1 MALSNLKVVQLP
13 APESEKPPRRLQKG
27 ADYFEAGDAART
39 KESRVEYLDSREEVN
54 CLVGYFLNKKDYR
67 TAFYVVLGC
76 NTGLRPSDLLEYKW
90 RNIFA
95 GDEFRST
102 HNKME
107 RKTQKTRPV
116 ILNKAVEELAWIYRK
131 SLGVAYHPDKFCFPS
146 NGVNKSHT
154 PLDWRREA
162 KEDRVYSIESQPMNV
177 RSMTR
182 LIRNASKELGMY
194 RDDRR
199 VSSYSL
205 RKTALNAPT
214 GLIDGVERSS
224 DVKELMESVEVA
236 RMLANHSKVETTL
249 NHYLGVKQKIMKS
262 SFENMNLG
270 LEAIL
275 KHKED
280 IKWV

>member
-1 MALSNLKVVQLP
+1 MALSNLKVVQIP
-13 APESEKPPRRLQKG
+13 VAPEEKQSKRLQKG
-27 ADYFEAGDAART
+27 TDYFEAGDVARS

-54 CLVGYFLNKKDYR
+54 RLVDYFLNKGDYR

-76 NTGLRPSDLLEYKW
+76 NTGLRPSDLLEYRW
-90 RNIFA
+90 RNIFV
-95 GDEFRST
+95 DDTFRAT
-102 HNKME
+102 HNKVE
-107 RKTQKTRPV
+107 RKTQKARTV
-116 ILNKAVEELAWIYRK
+116 ILNKAVEELAWLYRK
-131 SLGVAYHPDKFCFPS
+131 SLGAAYHPDKFCFPS
-146 NGVNKSHT
+146 NGINKSHT

-214 GLIDGVERSS
+214 GLISGVERSD

-249 NHYLGVKQKIMKS
+249 NHYLGVKQKIMQS

-275 KHKED
+275 KHKGG
-280 IKWV
+280 ITWA

>member
-1 MALSNLKVVQLP
+1 MALNNLKVVQLP
-13 APESEKPPRRLQKG
+13 EQEETRPSKRLQKG
-27 ADYFEAGDAART
+27 ADYFEAGDVART

-54 CLVGYFLNKKDYR
+54 QLVGYFLNKGDYR

-76 NTGLRPSDLLEYKW
+76 NTGLRPSDLLEYRW
-90 RNIFA
+90 RNIFEN
-95 GDEFRST
+95 DMLRTS
-102 HNKME
+102 HNKVE
-107 RKTQKTRPV
+107 RKTQKARSV
-116 ILNKAVEELAWIYRK
+116 ILNRAVAEMAWVYRK
-131 SLGVAYHPDKFCFPS
+131 ALGPEYQPDNFCFPS

-154 PLDWRREA
+154 PLDWRREE
-162 KEDRVYSIESQPMNV
+162 KEDRVYSIEAQPMNV

-182 LIRNASKELGMY
+182 LIRNASKELGIY

-214 GLIDGVERSS
+214 GLISGVERAS

-262 SFENMNLG
+262 SFEGMNLG

-275 KHKED
+275 KHKEGLT
-280 IKWV
+280 WA